1 MKTIRET
8 ADHPLRWTRPSM
20 LARQY
25 ELTAGPDVVGG
36 LKWESM
42 FGSLATAEA
51 AEGTWTFKR
60 AGFLSPRLTVRK
72 AGSDSDLAVLQIG
85 FKGDGVLRGPERRS
99 YQWQRTDFWRSEW
112 AFASETGRL
121 LVSFSP
127 DFSLLKHAATVK
139 VEPEA
144 LALEDLSLLVALGW
158 YVMLLLSEEAAGVTA
173 SSAAAAAAAAG

>member
-1 MKTIRET
+1 MKTIREV

-20 LARQY
+20 LGRQY

-60 AGFLSPRLTVRK
+60 AGFLSPRLTVRTP
-72 AGSDSDLAVLQIG
+72 GSGSDLAVLRIG
-85 FKGDGVLRGPERRS
+85 FKGDGILHGPQRRN
-99 YQWQRTDFWRSEW
+99 YQWQRINFWRSEW

-121 LVSFSP
+121 LVSFDP

-144 LALEDLSLLVALGW
+144 LRLEDLSLLTALGW
-158 YVMLLLSEEAAGVTA
+158 YVMLLLSEESAGVTA

>member
-25 ELTAGPDVVGG
+25 ELTAGPEVVGG

-60 AGFLSPRLTVRK
+60 AGFLLILITNQSGLARGYFGRHGSRQLQHRK
-72 AGSDSDLAVLQIG
+72 G
-85 FKGDGVLRGPERRS
+85 
-99 YQWQRTDFWRSEW
+99 QR
-112 AFASETGRL
+112 
-121 LVSFSP
+121 
-127 DFSLLKHAATVK
+127 
-139 VEPEA
+139 
-144 LALEDLSLLVALGW
+144 
-158 YVMLLLSEEAAGVTA
+158 EE
-173 SSAAAAAAAAG
+173 

>member
-25 ELTAGPDVVGG
+25 DLTAGPDVVG
-36 LKWESM
+36 LLRWESM

-60 AGFLSPRLTVRK
+60 AGFLSPRLTVRRP
-72 AGSDSDLAVLQIG
+72 GDEIDLAVLRVG
-85 FKGDGVLRGPERRS
+85 FKGDGILHGPERRN
-99 YQWQRTDFWRSEW
+99 YQWQRINFWRSEW
-112 AFASETGRL
+112 AFASETGRM
-121 LVSFSP
+121 LVSFDP

-139 VEPEA
+139 IEPEA
-144 LALEDLSLLVALGW
+144 LTLEDLSLLVTLGW
-158 YVMLLLSEEAAGVTA
+158 YLMLLLSEEAAGVTA
-173 SSAAAAAAAAG
+173 SSAAAAAAAG

>member
-1 MKTIRET
+1 MKTIREV

-20 LARQY
+20 LGRQY

-72 AGSDSDLAVLQIG
+72 PGSDSDLAVLRIG
-85 FKGDGVLRGPERRS
+85 FKGDGILHGPQRRN
-99 YQWQRTDFWRSEW
+99 YQWQRINFWRSEW
-112 AFASETGRL
+112 AFASETGRQL
-121 LVSFSP
+121 ISFDP

-144 LALEDLSLLVALGW
+144 LRLEDLSLLTALGW
-158 YVMLLLSEEAAGVTA
+158 YVMLLLSEESAGVTA